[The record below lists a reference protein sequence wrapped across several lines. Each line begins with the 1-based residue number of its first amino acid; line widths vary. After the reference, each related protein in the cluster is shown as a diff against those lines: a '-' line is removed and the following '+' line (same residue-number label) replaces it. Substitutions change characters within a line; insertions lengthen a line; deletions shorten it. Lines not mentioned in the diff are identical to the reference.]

1 MIGREKG
8 VFMENI
14 LRQIEH
20 VEHLS
25 PECLMCAFNKYSRRH
40 PEGISPARKV
50 EYIQRVMSL
59 LAEAPLYKA
68 IPVIVRDIDQLRI
81 EMFGFTDDY
90 TEIKKHFNQVL
101 MEQEDKFRARIARAE
116 DPLMLALQLALVGN
130 YIDFGMTDH
139 IDEDFLNQL
148 LQEAAEKNLD
158 QQTYESLKRDL
169 ARGGRLVFLTDNCG
183 EIVMDKLLMEVIKE
197 IYPDLSVFVVVR
209 GMNTMNDATMEDARQ
224 IGLTEMKEIDQVV
237 GNGNNIMGTW
247 FPEVGREAADLIQS
261 ADLLI
266 AKGQANFE
274 TMRLCGLNIYY
285 LFLCKCD
292 YFGRKN
298 KVKKMSGMLINDR
311 DPRNRKE

>member
-1 MIGREKG
+1 MEK
-8 VFMENI
+8 I
-14 LRQIEH
+14 LKQIEH

-25 PECLMCAFNKYSRRH
+25 PECIVCAFNKYSRRH
-40 PEGISPARKV
+40 PKEISPGKKV

-59 LAEAPLYKA
+59 LAEAPLSKA

-90 TEIKKHFNQVL
+90 TEIKKHFNQLL
-101 MEQEDKFRARIARAE
+101 MDQADRFRERIEMAE
-116 DPLMLALQLALVGN
+116 DPLMLAMQLALVGN

-139 IDEDFLNQL
+139 IDEDFLNRL
-148 LQEAAEKNLD
+148 LEEAAGKSLD
-158 QQTYESLKRDL
+158 QRTYEALKEDM
-169 ARGGRLVFLTDNCG
+169 ARGGRMVFLTDNCG
-183 EIVMDKLLMEVIKE
+183 EIVMDRLLIEVIKRL
-197 IYPDLSVFVVVR
+197 YPNLSVTVVVR

-224 IGLTEMKEIDQVV
+224 VGLTSMKEIDRVV

-247 FPEVGREAADLIQS
+247 FPEVSEEAADLIKS

-274 TMRLCGLNIYY
+274 TMRMCGLNIYY

-292 YFGRKN
+292 YFGRMLD
-298 KVKKMSGMLINDR
+298 VAKMSGVLINDR
-311 DPRNRKE
+311 DPRNR

>member
-148 LQEAAEKNLD
+148 LQAAAEKIW
-158 QQTYESLKRDL
+158 TSRPMSL
-169 ARGGRLVFLTDNCG
+169 
-183 EIVMDKLLMEVIKE
+183 
-197 IYPDLSVFVVVR
+197 
-209 GMNTMNDATMEDARQ
+209 
-224 IGLTEMKEIDQVV
+224 
-237 GNGNNIMGTW
+237 
-247 FPEVGREAADLIQS
+247 
-261 ADLLI
+261 
-266 AKGQANFE
+266 
-274 TMRLCGLNIYY
+274 
-285 LFLCKCD
+285 
-292 YFGRKN
+292 
-298 KVKKMSGMLINDR
+298 
-311 DPRNRKE
+311 